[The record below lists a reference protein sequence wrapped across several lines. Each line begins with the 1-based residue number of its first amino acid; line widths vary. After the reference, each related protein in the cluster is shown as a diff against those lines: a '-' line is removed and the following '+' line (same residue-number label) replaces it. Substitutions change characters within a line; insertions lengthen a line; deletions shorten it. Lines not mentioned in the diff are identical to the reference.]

1 MKNFVMYYNAKSAYE
16 AHGTACTVT
25 VLGKVLNDRKLIAE
39 RLSNSTELTERA
51 YCEVMLENIERAIF
65 ELDLMLIRE
74 NCEASFTNAAGR
86 FTVAYS
92 TADEALEAYHA
103 DDIDETISK
112 CNDDR
117 NQAIGGLQD
126 ALNETERAYYQ
137 GLLNTIDS
145 VQDELI
151 ARAIKQAK
159 EYETMQKQLLI
170 NIGLEQGAT
179 YYDPK
184 GYLNGSEKQPLERVL
199 SLLGR
204 VLPDLK
210 LERVLEAT
218 SNTERTLV
226 IKAHTH
232 GNMDAV
238 QRSLDTL
245 SGLLGQQAIA
255 FTLNGSG
262 AMAKH
267 PTEPPRDSSWLV
279 FNPEYFLIAGLPVS
293 LEQFTE

>member
-1 MKNFVMYYNAKSAYE
+1 MK
-16 AHGTACTVT
+16 H
-25 VLGKVLNDRKLIAE
+25 
-39 RLSNSTELTERA
+39 
-51 YCEVMLENIERAIF
+51 
-65 ELDLMLIRE
+65 
-74 NCEASFTNAAGR
+74 

-92 TADEALEAYHA
+92 TADEAMATYHA

-117 NQAIGGLQD
+117 NQAIYGLQD
-126 ALNETERAYYQ
+126 ALNETGRAYYQ

-145 VQDELI
+145 VRSELL

-170 NIGLEQGAT
+170 NIGLEQGAAC
-179 YYDPK
+179 YDPK

-210 LERVLEAT
+210 LERVLKAT
-218 SNTERTLV
+218 SNTEATLV

-232 GNMDAV
+232 SNMDKV

-255 FTLNGSG
+255 FTLNGAG

-267 PTEPPRDSSWLV
+267 PTEPPHESSWLI

-293 LEQFTE
+293 LEQYTE